1 MVPKEPLKIKANEFE
16 FFIDEEHALNS
27 DIVQV
32 DEDTFN
38 VLINGRSVNVKI
50 TPQDMGNKK
59 IRTEVNGN
67 FYDVVIEDQL
77 DQMLQRMGFNS
88 NSGKQISE
96 IKAPM
101 PGLVKEISVSGGQ
114 EVKEGDRILILEAM
128 KMEIPVVAPQ
138 AGTVASVDVS
148 VGDAVEAGALLA
160 TLN

>member
-128 KMEIPVVAPQ
+128 KMENSILIHGNGKIKKVLVKPGQ
-138 AGTVASVDVS
+138 
-148 VGDAVEAGALLA
+148 AVEKLQKLVE
-160 TLN
+160 LE